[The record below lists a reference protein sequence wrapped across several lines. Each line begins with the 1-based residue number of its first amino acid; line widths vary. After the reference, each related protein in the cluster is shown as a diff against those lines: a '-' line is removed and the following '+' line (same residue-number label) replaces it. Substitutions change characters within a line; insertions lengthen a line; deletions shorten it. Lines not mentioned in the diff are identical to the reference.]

1 MGALELTTALTEAS
15 EEIKNKLSWAAIGL
29 AKLDY
34 EDFVK
39 DDYFRNGIVY
49 IDENKDSY
57 KLLNF
62 TSMGFFSGF
71 GMLNPNLYF
80 KSYEASKKGIKGNM
94 KGDGTQL
101 GGLLIID
108 KSGSVIFSHIQKNYT
123 DQPDVAEILK
133 VVENYPTSNI

>member
-62 TSMGFFSGF
+62 TSMGFFPALACSIPTCI
-71 GMLNPNLYF
+71 LNLT
-80 KSYEASKKGIKGNM
+80 KLRKKV
-94 KGDGTQL
+94 
-101 GGLLIID
+101 
-108 KSGSVIFSHIQKNYT
+108 SR
-123 DQPDVAEILK
+123 EI
-133 VVENYPTSNI
+133 